1 MAFIQRALP
10 ATGAALGQSVYYA
23 LGTGATQAV
32 IFQFAGVLYSAVGQK
47 AFLGMF
53 VVSAIGMA
61 ALVALVRV
69 WKGDLL
75 VGQASPDRGKMIA

>member
-10 ATGAALGQSVYYA
+10 PSGAALGQSVYYA

-32 IFQFAGVLYSAVGQK
+32 VFQLAGLLYADYGQR

-53 VVSAIGMA
+53 VVA
-61 ALVALVRV
+61 AL
-69 WKGDLL
+69 G
-75 VGQASPDRGKMIA
+75 MIAIILLARTWNGTFVVGTR

>member
-10 ATGAALGQSVYYA
+10 ASGVALGQSVYYA

-32 IFQFAGVLYSAVGQK
+32 IFQLAGLLYADFGQR

-53 VVSAIGMA
+53 VVSTVGMA
-61 ALVALVRV
+61 AVITLARV
-69 WKGDLL
+69 WKGNVL
-75 VGQASPDRGKMIA
+75 VGVPT